1 MSSCLYADTCTFIL
15 LTRQSGK
22 TPLHDA
28 ARSGNAEVIDALLKA
43 GSKVDE
49 KDKVSMLCKYEI
61 ELCILHACI
70 NTMARTTM
78 PV

>member
-1 MSSCLYADTCTFIL
+1 MGETS
-15 LTRQSGK
+15 
-22 TPLHDA
+22 LHHA
-28 ARSGNAEVIDALLKA
+28 VRSGNAEVVNALLTA

-49 KDKVSMLCKYEI
+49 TDKVSMLCKYEI

>member
-15 LTRQSGK
+15 LTQQRAK

-28 ARSGNAEVIDALLKA
+28 ATSGKAEVVNALLTA
-43 GSKVDE
+43 GSNVDE
-49 KDKVSMLCKYEI
+49 TDKVSMLCKYEI
-61 ELCILHACI
+61 ELCIPHACI